1 MVGVGESALLLEK
14 EDKKE
19 SGPGSG
25 KKRSNKNQ
33 QNLSGT
39 NNEPRP
45 KNQAEESKKY
55 CIYHALGIVHRIS
68 SREIRLSSFLDFRE
82 QASATYIAGFVVSTK
97 SLVRALGTYR

>member
-68 SREIRLSSFLDFRE
+68 SGGNAVFCLSNFPGFFVSCVWAYSYQFLPICGHLR
-82 QASATYIAGFVVSTK
+82 
-97 SLVRALGTYR
+97 

>member
-68 SREIRLSSFLDFRE
+68 SGRNAVFCLS
-82 QASATYIAGFVVSTK
+82 QI
-97 SLVRALGTYR
+97 